1 MISLTRLNGS
11 PIFVNCDLI
20 KYAEASPDT
29 MLTLIHGEK
38 IVVLESCD
46 EVIDRITAYRVQIL
60 RKLPETLP
68 GALNHLNA
76 TSAASANA
84 ALQHHM
90 EETQQNMA
98 HHTAAAHR
106 HRHQE
111 R

>member
-46 EVIDRITAYRVQIL
+46 AVIERITAYRVHIL
-60 RKLPETLP
+60 RTLAETLP
-68 GALNHLNA
+68 GALNHLNS

-84 ALQHHM
+84 ALQHHL
-90 EETQQNMA
+90 EENQQDTLQS
-98 HHTAAAHR
+98 TAAAHR
-106 HRHQE
+106 RRHQE
-111 R
+111 Q